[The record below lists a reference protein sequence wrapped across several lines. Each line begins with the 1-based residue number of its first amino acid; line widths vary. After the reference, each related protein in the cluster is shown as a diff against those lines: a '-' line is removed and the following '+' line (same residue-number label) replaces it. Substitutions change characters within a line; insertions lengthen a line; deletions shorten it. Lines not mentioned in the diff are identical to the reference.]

1 MITIQVKLNV
11 PICGPEGTFQAGDV
25 AFLSEHLSKALVAA
39 GQAELIGVV
48 PAEIVPDVRDEPEV
62 VIVTKNKKDKSFRK
76 ERK

>member
-25 AFLSEHLSKALVAA
+25 VFLSEHLSKALVAA

-48 PAEIVPDVRDEPEV
+48 PAEIVPDVKDEPEV
-62 VIVTKNKKDKSFRK
+62 IITKSKKEKTSRK

>member
-25 AFLSEHLSKALVAA
+25 VFLSEHLSKALVAA

-48 PAEIVPDVRDEPEV
+48 PAEIVPDVKDEPEV
-62 VIVTKNKKDKSFRK
+62 IITKSKKKTSRK